1 MSTKTKTL
9 ERNGTVKSLKSEW
22 VWSRAFTA
30 NSEWPDKVGL
40 QLKFSYYLLKL
51 TEIMLQEEFL
61 DVIYWIRQVLG
72 VLLGII
78 WGLVPL
84 RGFLGLAL

>member
-9 ERNGTVKSLKSEW
+9 ERNGTAKASQNMS

-30 NSEWPDKVGL
+30 NSEWPDKAGL
-40 QLKFSYYLLKL
+40 KLKFLGYLLKL